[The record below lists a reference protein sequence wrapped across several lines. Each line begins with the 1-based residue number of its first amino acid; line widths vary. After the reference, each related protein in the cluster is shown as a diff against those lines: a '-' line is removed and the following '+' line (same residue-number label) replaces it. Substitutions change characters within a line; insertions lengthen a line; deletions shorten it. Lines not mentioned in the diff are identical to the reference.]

1 MGNSLYIYLYRLIAM
16 YVLTWQSGQ
25 LIEHRH
31 SINVVSIVCF
41 VLSAF
46 ISYYTTTDMEF
57 ENVYIEIAN
66 RRDQGG

>member
-1 MGNSLYIYLYRLIAM
+1 MGNSYPYRLIAM
-16 YVLTWQSGQ
+16 CILTCQSGQ

-31 SINVVSIVCF
+31 SINVVSILHF

-57 ENVYIEIAN
+57 DLQIGEIKEDDLVC
-66 RRDQGG
+66 RP